1 MYKCIHNC
9 ADDGIVTP
17 MKSQLRP
24 VVRPGRL
31 RRLVSPFVAPDVFD
45 FWAGRLNR
53 SWTWERP
60 RARLLSR
67 ETAARDAVTL
77 VLKPNRHW
85 QGYKAGQHITLGVDI
100 DGVRYQR
107 SYSLV
112 EGPRAD
118 RRLIITVKAVDGGK
132 VSRYLLEQARAG
144 EVFELSQ
151 AYGELSGAPAQAA
164 SLLLAAGSGIT
175 PLIALLR
182 EQAAE
187 GFQAPMDLI
196 YWVRE
201 RAQACFLD
209 ELRALA
215 ARQPL
220 FRLHLALTGDAVT
233 AADEISGRIGSFD
246 LGERVA
252 DLEQRHVIACG
263 PGGFVESA
271 RALTGHAASFQAEAF
286 SPAPVAVTDE
296 GEVDVILQRSGRSLR
311 VARGTSLLVALEA
324 AGLKPKHGCRMGICN
339 TCSCGKS
346 AGSTRHLPSGELA
359 HEPTQALKL
368 CIHSAATDLELDL

>member
-1 MYKCIHNC
+1 
-9 ADDGIVTP
+9 
-17 MKSQLRP
+17 MKSKLRP
-24 VVRPGRL
+24 SVRPGRL

-45 FWAGRLNR
+45 FWAGRVNR

-67 ETAARDAVTL
+67 EVAARGAVTL

-85 QGYKAGQHITLGVDI
+85 QGHQAGQHITLGVDI

-112 EGPRAD
+112 EAPRAD
-118 RRLIITVKAVDGGK
+118 RRLVITVKAVDGGR
-132 VSRYLLEQARAG
+132 VSRYLLEKARAG

-151 AYGELSGAPAQAA
+151 AYGELKAA
-164 SLLLAAGSGIT
+164 SASEPSLLLAAGSGVT

-187 GFQAPMDLI
+187 GFQAPMDLV

-201 RAQACFLD
+201 REQACFLD
-209 ELRALA
+209 ELRGLA

-220 FRLHLALTGDAVT
+220 FRLHLALTGDAVI
-233 AADEISGRIGSFD
+233 ADDEVVGRIGSFALD
-246 LGERVA
+246 PRIDALA
-252 DLEQRHVIACG
+252 QRHVIACG
-263 PGGFVESA
+263 PGGFVETA
-271 RALTGHAASFQAEAF
+271 RQLLAERVPSFQAEAF
-286 SPAPVAVTDE
+286 SPAPSVVTDE
-296 GEVDVILQRSGRSLR
+296 GEVDVILQRSGRTLR
-311 VARGTSLLVALEA
+311 LARGSSLLVALEA

-346 AGSTRHLPSGELA
+346 AGSTRHLPSGELV

>member
-1 MYKCIHNC
+1 
-9 ADDGIVTP
+9 

-24 VVRPGRL
+24 TPRPSHL

-45 FWAGRLNR
+45 FWAGRVNR

-67 ETAARDAVTL
+67 EAAARDAVTL

-85 QGYKAGQHITLGVDI
+85 QGYQAGQHVTLGVEI

-112 EGPRAD
+112 EAPRAD
-118 RRLIITVKAVDGGK
+118 RRLVITIKAVEGGK
-132 VSRYLLEQARAG
+132 VSRYLLERARAG

-151 AYGELSGAPAQAA
+151 AYGELSAAPAQAPG
-164 SLLLAAGSGIT
+164 LLLAAGSGIT
-175 PLIALLR
+175 PLVALLR
-182 EQAAE
+182 EQAAA
-187 GFQAPMDLI
+187 GLQAPLDLV

-220 FRLHLALTGDAVT
+220 FRLHLALTGDAPA
-233 AADEISGRIGSFD
+233 AADELAGRIGTFD
-246 LGERVA
+246 LDQRIA
-252 DLEQRHVIACG
+252 DLPQRHVIACG
-263 PGGFVESA
+263 PGGFVETA
-271 RALTGHAASFQAEAF
+271 RGLLGQAASFQAEAF
-286 SPAPVAVTDE
+286 SPAPAAVTDE
-296 GEVDVILQRSGRSLR
+296 GEVDVILQRSGRTLR
-311 VARGTSLLVALEA
+311 LARGTSLLVALEA
-324 AGLKPKHGCRMGICN
+324 AGLKPRHGCRMGICN

-346 AGSTRHLPSGELA
+346 AGSTRHLPSGDLA